1 MGHATI
7 EWVYVGVVVALLIY
21 VGADAWNIERLLD
34 HAPPDAKIV
43 KVTGQQWLWTFE
55 HEDGTK
61 EKPGELHLVKGI
73 PYKFEITSKDV
84 NHEFNVPDY
93 TLLIDAIPGKINTLW
108 VVPDQSGEFLI
119 QCREYCGFS
128 HYQMRAKLIV
138 EEPAGGNATAPA
150 AGGSTTQVADLT
162 PSLGAQAAAS

>member
-21 VGADAWNIERLLD
+21 VGADAWNIERILD
-34 HAPPDAKIV
+34 HAPPDAKII
-43 KVTGQQWLWTFE
+43 KVTGQQWFWTFE

-61 EKPGELHLVKGI
+61 EIGQLHLIKGV
-73 PYKFEITSKDV
+73 PYKFEITSRDV

-93 TLLIDAIPGKINTLW
+93 TLLIDAIAGKINTLW
-108 VVPDQSGEFLI
+108 VVPDQAGEFLI

-138 EEPAGGNATAPA
+138 EEPAAGAGN
-150 AGGSTTQVADLT
+150 TTQQVAADLT
-162 PSLGAQAAAS
+162 PSIGSQAVAS

>member
-7 EWVYVGVVVALLIY
+7 VVALLIY

-34 HAPPDAKIV
+34 HAPPDSKII

-61 EKPGELHLVKGI
+61 EKPGELHLIKGV

-138 EEPAGGNATAPA
+138 EEPTGGNATAS

>member
-7 EWVYVGVVVALLIY
+7 EWVYVGVVIAVLCY

-34 HAPPDAKIV
+34 HAPENAEVI

-55 HEDGTK
+55 HEDGTR
-61 EKPGELHLVKGI
+61 EVSELHLVKGQPYRFEVTSLDVIHAFNI
-73 PYKFEITSKDV
+73 PDFTTMMDAVPGRV
-84 NHEFNVPDY
+84 NTVW
-93 TLLIDAIPGKINTLW
+93 L
-108 VVPDQSGEFLI
+108 VPDQSGEYLI

-138 EEPAGGNATAPA
+138 EEPGEEGAQVTNATADM
-150 AGGSTTQVADLT
+150 TQSKGATAVA
-162 PSLGAQAAAS
+162 S